1 MQSFHVD
8 AHGFQLF
15 PSISPVAFGLFK
27 PPAQGRLFGGS
38 GESPLTPMVRT
49 KSGSS
54 GGSFWKAEKCKLRQ
68 YSAWQNPGI
77 STILLLLR
85 RKAQDRLAVHGD
97 GPAVG

>member
-38 GESPLTPMVRT
+38 GESPLTAIETECSVALPSSSYCNPCCSSNDPRRT
-49 KSGSS
+49 
-54 GGSFWKAEKCKLRQ
+54 RQ
-68 YSAWQNPGI
+68 VLLARSDWALARLTLVSAHW
-77 STILLLLR
+77 
-85 RKAQDRLAVHGD
+85 AVQR
-97 GPAVG
+97 P